1 MNYLPA
7 NYNLQYNLITA
18 GSFPQLMQGIE
29 ELYDI
34 GIDFSKCRSSIGR
47 YHVFFKNGDNK
58 LVYTVNDFFQLLIE
72 LGVDVNLQSSH
83 KVHNSWQV
91 AVGDNLQALVMGT
104 ALRAIPEEIEVVFEV
119 KPEPHTIEFSVDV
132 VNDVVDSAND
142 NNNKKEEN
150 NGEEN
155 EGQGFNPQE
164 MDENRI
170 EQSVEGTDQEDQT
183 TEATLTGA
191 RIVGTTERSDQPVEV
206 KEVRTDVEN
215 IPWKTMNGPK
225 FSKEDIVSLASEFGL
240 GLDIELKK
248 PALLKAFKDSL

>member
-1 MNYLPA
+1 MPA

-18 GSFPQLMQGIE
+18 GSFPQLMEGIE

-47 YHVFFKNGDNK
+47 YHVFFKSGDNK

-91 AVGDNLQALVMGT
+91 AVGDNLQDLIYVRI
-104 ALRAIPEEIEVVFEV
+104 LRAIPEEIEVVFEV

-132 VNDVVDSAND
+132 VDIAND

-155 EGQGFNPQE
+155 EGQGFNTQE
-164 MDENRI
+164 VDENRI
-170 EQSVEGTDQEDQT
+170 EQSFEGTDQEDQT

-191 RIVGTTERSDQPVEV
+191 RTVGTTERSDQPVEV

-240 GLDIELKK
+240 ALDIELKK